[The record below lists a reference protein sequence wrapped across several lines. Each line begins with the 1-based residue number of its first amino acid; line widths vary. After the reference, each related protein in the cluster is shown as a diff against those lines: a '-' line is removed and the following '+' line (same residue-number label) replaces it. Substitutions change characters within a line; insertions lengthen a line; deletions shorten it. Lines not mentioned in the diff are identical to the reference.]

1 MKNYF
6 RNKKSI
12 LLILLIVPFLSN
24 SACIEKI
31 DNDNS
36 TNSGF
41 SNKINFTEAPIIQ
54 MNQDMENN
62 FKIDMQ
68 DKDIQEII
76 EIAGCINRMYD
87 CQENKEEA
95 GKAIIFMGESN
106 NKVFIKPLIDILWVN
121 ADLKNVINQSLIKLT
136 NQDIFSSKNWEKW
149 ANSELTLEIPDNYLK
164 IKSDIFSKLD
174 KNYSLIFQ
182 NKYNQ
187 KIDLSKINW
196 IGSTS
201 NAIPALNNPK
211 LISKNEEAYLNS
223 DDIILGLNLEGNET
237 AFPLKIIKWHGV
249 INQKINN
256 QTYSIIFCPTSNSL
270 TAYKGDL
277 GYLSFSSLF
286 LEDSCLI
293 KNSEGILIDAETGIF
308 GDNKKLERIPIMQ
321 TTWTFWKNYY
331 PNSKVLS
338 KNTGVIIDY
347 DELVPAWVDLINPD
361 NLVKEMTKYTS
372 NDSFNTYVKYDYM
385 SNNAEI
391 MLYRVYDYRI
401 IYQNLGSKK
410 FITIVLDNGIGART
424 FFAPPEEITQISYTS
439 KNGWLAR
446 DSENI
451 YWFISDNGLI
461 NQDDS
466 SFYSEIANYISY
478 KKIP

>member
-1 MKNYF
+1 M
-6 RNKKSI
+6 
-12 LLILLIVPFLSN
+12 
-24 SACIEKI
+24 
-31 DNDNS
+31 
-36 TNSGF
+36 
-41 SNKINFTEAPIIQ
+41 
-54 MNQDMENN
+54 
-62 FKIDMQ
+62 
-68 DKDIQEII
+68 
-76 EIAGCINRMYD
+76 
-87 CQENKEEA
+87 
-95 GKAIIFMGESN
+95 
-106 NKVFIKPLIDILWVN
+106 
-121 ADLKNVINQSLIKLT
+121 
-136 NQDIFSSKNWEKW
+136 
-149 ANSELTLEIPDNYLK
+149 TLEIPDNYLK

-211 LISKNEEAYLNS
+211 LISKNEEAYLNN

-286 LEDSCLI
+286 LENSCLI

-347 DELVPAWVDLINPD
+347 DVLELMV
-361 NLVKEMTKYTS
+361 
-372 NDSFNTYVKYDYM
+372 
-385 SNNAEI
+385 
-391 MLYRVYDYRI
+391 
-401 IYQNLGSKK
+401 
-410 FITIVLDNGIGART
+410 
-424 FFAPPEEITQISYTS
+424 
-439 KNGWLAR
+439 
-446 DSENI
+446 
-451 YWFISDNGLI
+451 
-461 NQDDS
+461 
-466 SFYSEIANYISY
+466 
-478 KKIP
+478 

>member
-12 LLILLIVPFLSN
+12 LLILLIVPFLLN

-249 INQKINN
+249 INQKIKVIEILKKEGFYINKALKD
-256 QTYSIIFCPTSNSL
+256 Y
-270 TAYKGDL
+270 G
-277 GYLSFSSLF
+277 
-286 LEDSCLI
+286 
-293 KNSEGILIDAETGIF
+293 KNDRCI
-308 GDNKKLERIPIMQ
+308 
-321 TTWTFWKNYY
+321 
-331 PNSKVLS
+331 VC
-338 KNTGVIIDY
+338 
-347 DELVPAWVDLINPD
+347 
-361 NLVKEMTKYTS
+361 TK
-372 NDSFNTYVKYDYM
+372 
-385 SNNAEI
+385 I
-391 MLYRVYDYRI
+391 
-401 IYQNLGSKK
+401 
-410 FITIVLDNGIGART
+410 
-424 FFAPPEEITQISYTS
+424 
-439 KNGWLAR
+439 
-446 DSENI
+446 
-451 YWFISDNGLI
+451 
-461 NQDDS
+461 
-466 SFYSEIANYISY
+466 
-478 KKIP
+478 

>member
-68 DKDIQEII
+68 DNDIQEII
-76 EIAGCINRMYD
+76 EIAGCINRTYD

-136 NQDIFSSKNWEKW
+136 NQEIFSSINWEKW
-149 ANSELTLEIPDNYLK
+149 ANSELALEIPDNYLK

-182 NKYNQ
+182 NQYNQ

-196 IGSTS
+196 IGSTT

-211 LISKNEEAYLNS
+211 LISKNEEAYLNN

-277 GYLSFSSLF
+277 GYLF
-286 LEDSCLI
+286 
-293 KNSEGILIDAETGIF
+293 
-308 GDNKKLERIPIMQ
+308 
-321 TTWTFWKNYY
+321 
-331 PNSKVLS
+331 
-338 KNTGVIIDY
+338 
-347 DELVPAWVDLINPD
+347 
-361 NLVKEMTKYTS
+361 
-372 NDSFNTYVKYDYM
+372 
-385 SNNAEI
+385 
-391 MLYRVYDYRI
+391 
-401 IYQNLGSKK
+401 K
-410 FITIVLDNGIGART
+410 FV
-424 FFAPPEEITQISYTS
+424 S
-439 KNGWLAR
+439 
-446 DSENI
+446 
-451 YWFISDNGLI
+451 
-461 NQDDS
+461 
-466 SFYSEIANYISY
+466 
-478 KKIP
+478 